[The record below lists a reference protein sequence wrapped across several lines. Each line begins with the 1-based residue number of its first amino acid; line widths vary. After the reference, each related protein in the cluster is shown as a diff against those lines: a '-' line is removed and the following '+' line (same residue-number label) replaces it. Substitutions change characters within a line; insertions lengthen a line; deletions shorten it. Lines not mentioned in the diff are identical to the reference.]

1 MLFTDAIT
9 WNGQHSYYDYGL
21 SIRKPSGDM
30 PKMQTNEVRVPYMQG
45 SYIFSFVVDS
55 RGTYSRRKYKIVFN
69 IEGDDPT
76 DLYRK
81 RTKAIKWL
89 KSKQGGELRFDSI
102 PDAYFKDVY
111 VDVNDYDNTYNRHLA
126 TITAEFSC
134 YPFMILDYS
143 HPAYYTATSTLTNKV
158 YTSTIEDDVCPAF
171 TTSSVC
177 IVRFNGKNYT
187 IPANSER
194 YQLTDI
200 VFSRGDNTFGL
211 QGAGELRI
219 ETFEEVL

>member
-30 PKMQTNEVRVPYMQG
+30 PKMQMNEIRVPYMQG
-45 SYIFSFVVDS
+45 SYIFSFVTDP
-55 RGTYSRRKYKIVFN
+55 RGTYSRRKFNLIFN
-69 IEGDDPT
+69 IEGDDPI

-81 RTKAIKWL
+81 RTKAVKWL
-89 KSKQGGELRFDSI
+89 NSQQGGELRFDSI

-111 VDVNDYDNTYNRHLA
+111 VTVNDYDNTYNRHLA
-126 TITAEFSC
+126 TISAEFAC
-134 YPFMILDYS
+134 YPFMILEYS
-143 HPAYYTATSTLTNKV
+143 HPAYFTATSTLTNKV

-171 TTSSVC
+171 TCTASC
-177 IVRFNGKNYT
+177 QIKYKNKFYT

-200 VFSRGDNTFGL
+200 MFKRGDNTFGL
-211 QGAGELRI
+211 QGSGELRI